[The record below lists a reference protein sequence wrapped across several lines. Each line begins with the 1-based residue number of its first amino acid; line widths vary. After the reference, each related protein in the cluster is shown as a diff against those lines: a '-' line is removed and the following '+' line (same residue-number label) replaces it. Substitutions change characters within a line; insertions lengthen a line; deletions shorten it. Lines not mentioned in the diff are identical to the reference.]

1 MSKQSDWDVRVTHA
15 TNGWL
20 TVLVAHSAG
29 QINGHTLYMSKQYD
43 WDVCVTHATNGWLT
57 VLLDPG
63 FESTTTTPGVFCQCL
78 IVTKKIKKKY
88 TVLFNLNPLLLLLSW
103 GGEEVQARPLKA

>member
-57 VLLDPG
+57 VLH
-63 FESTTTTPGVFCQCL
+63 TTTASASDNSGGGGGGGLGGVSDDAAQAPG
-78 IVTKKIKKKY
+78 
-88 TVLFNLNPLLLLLSW
+88 PSPGW
-103 GGEEVQARPLKA
+103 GGAS